1 MEKLAIYGGKPVRQD
16 KIGYGRQWID
26 DDDIESVANV
36 LKSDYLTCGPT
47 VSKCEDEIAH
57 YVNAKYCTICANGTA
72 ALHIAMLAA
81 GVGPGDEVITTPLTF
96 AASANCAL
104 YVGARVIFAD
114 IDKETYEIDPDKIE
128 ELITNKTKAIVS
140 VDFTGQTA
148 NLDKIKQICKK
159 HNLILIEDAAQSFG
173 TSYKGQMVGSIA
185 DITTFSFHPVKSITC
200 GEGGA
205 VTTNN
210 DEFGKRISL
219 FARHGITH
227 DEKLMKCAPHEG
239 PWYYEEI
246 ELGYNYRLTDFQ
258 AALLLSQLK
267 KISKF
272 KNRRDE
278 IVKKYDNEFSK
289 IQEIKLMKY
298 TEGSDT
304 FRHLYIIQLDLNILK
319 CTRREAY
326 DALSAEGIQC
336 QIHYVPVYWFPYY
349 QGLGYKKGLCKNAEE
364 VYNGILTIPLF
375 PQMSDNDVTDVIKS
389 IKKVIN
395 YYKNE

>member
-1 MEKLAIYGGKPVRQD
+1 MDKLAIFGGSPVREN

-26 DDDIESVANV
+26 EADIKTVSDI
-36 LKSDYLTCGPT
+36 LCGDYLTCGPFVT
-47 VSKCEDEIAH
+47 KCEEEIAK
-57 YVNAKYCTICANGTA
+57 YVGAKHCTMCANGTA

-81 GVGPGDEVITTPLTF
+81 GIGVGDEVITTPLTF

-104 YVGARVIFAD
+104 YVGAKVVFAD

-128 ELITNKTKAIVS
+128 KLITNKTKAIVS

-148 NLDKIKQICKK
+148 NLDRIKQICKK
-159 HNLILIEDAAQSFG
+159 HKLVLIEDAAQSFG
-173 TSYKGQMVGSIA
+173 TSYKGKMVGSIA

-205 VTTNN
+205 VTTND
-210 DEFGKRISL
+210 DEYGKRIAL

-227 DEKLMKCAPHEG
+227 DEKYMKEAPHEG

-258 AALLLSQLK
+258 AGLLLSQLN
-267 KISKF
+267 KINKF
-272 KNRRDE
+272 KERRNE
-278 IVKKYDNEFSK
+278 IFKRYDYVFSK
-289 IQEIKLMKY
+289 IPEIILQKY

-304 FRHLYIIQLDLNILK
+304 FRHLYIIQLDLSKLK

-326 DALSAEGIQC
+326 DALAAEGIQC

-349 QGLGYKKGLCKNAEE
+349 QSLGFKKGLCPNAEK
-364 VYNGILTIPLF
+364 VYEGFLSIPIFPKMTNEDIEDTIKAI
-375 PQMSDNDVTDVIKS
+375 N
-389 IKKVIN
+389 KVIS
-395 YYKNE
+395 YYKN

>member
-1 MEKLAIYGGKPVRQD
+1 MSLAIYGGEPVRKN
-16 KIGYGRQWID
+16 KIHYGRQWID
-26 DDDIESVANV
+26 EDDLNAVKEV
-36 LKSDYLTCGPT
+36 LCSDYLTCGPT
-47 VSKCEDEIAH
+47 VTKCESEIAR
-57 YVNAKYCTICANGTA
+57 YVGSKYCTMCANGTA

-104 YVGARVIFAD
+104 YVGAKVFFAD
-114 IDKETYEIDPDKIE
+114 IDKETYEIDPTAIE
-128 ELITNKTKAIVS
+128 RLITNKTKAIVS

-148 NLDKIKQICKK
+148 NVDKIKEICKK
-159 HNLILIEDAAQSFG
+159 NNIVLIEDAAQSFG

-210 DEFGKRISL
+210 DEYGKKISL

-227 DEKLMKCAPHEG
+227 DESLMKEAPHEG

-258 AALLLSQLK
+258 AGLLLSQLR
-267 KISKF
+267 KIDLF
-272 KNRRDE
+272 KSRRNE
-278 IVKKYDNEFSK
+278 IVKRYDETFSK
-289 IQEIKLMKY
+289 MPEIILQKY
-298 TEGSDT
+298 IEGSDT
-304 FRHLYIIQLDLNILK
+304 FRHLYIIQLDLSKLK

-326 DALSAEGIQC
+326 DALAAEGIQC

-349 QGLGYKKGLCKNAEE
+349 QSLGFKKGLCPNAEE
-364 VYNGILTIPLF
+364 VYKGFLTIPLY
-375 PQMSDNDVTDVIKS
+375 PKMNDDEVQDVILA
-389 IKKVIN
+389 IKKVIDF
-395 YYKNE
+395 YKK

>member
-1 MEKLAIYGGKPVRQD
+1 MEKLAIFGGTPIRKN

-26 DDDIESVANV
+26 NEDIKAVTDILSG
-36 LKSDYLTCGPT
+36 DFLTCGPKVT
-47 VSKCEDEIAH
+47 ECEKEIAK
-57 YVNAKYCTICANGTA
+57 YVGSKYCTMCANGTA

-81 GVGPGDEVITTPLTF
+81 GVGNGDEVITTPLTF

-104 YVGARVIFAD
+104 YVGAKVVFAD
-114 IDKETYEIDPDKIE
+114 IDRETYEIDPDDIEKKI
-128 ELITNKTKAIVS
+128 TDKTKAIVA
-140 VDFTGQTA
+140 VDFTGQTP
-148 NLDKIKQICKK
+148 NLDRIIGICKK
-159 HNLILIEDAAQSFG
+159 HNIVLIEDGAQSFG
-173 TSYKGQMVGSIA
+173 TSYKGKKVGTIA

-210 DEFGKRISL
+210 DEYGKRIAL

-227 DEKLMKCAPHEG
+227 DESLMKGAPHEG

-267 KISKF
+267 KIDKF
-272 KNRRDE
+272 KNRRSE
-278 IVKKYDNEFSK
+278 IVKIYDEEFSK
-289 IQEIKLMKY
+289 IPELILQKY
-298 TEGSDT
+298 TEGCDT
-304 FRHLYIIQLDLNILK
+304 FRHLYIIQLCLEKLK

-326 DALSAEGIQC
+326 DALAAEGIQC

-349 QGLGYKKGLCKNAEE
+349 QQLGFEKRLCLNAEE
-364 VYNGILTIPLF
+364 VYSGLLSIPIF
-375 PQMSDNDVTDVIKS
+375 PRMNEQDVNDVVNAV
-389 IKKVIN
+389 KKVID
-395 YYKNE
+395 YYKK